1 MNKKMLIEQLQ
12 IINQL
17 YPSDKTEL
25 NYNTHWQ
32 LLMAVMMSA
41 QATDK
46 QVNKITEKLRSTIQ

>member
-1 MNKKMLIEQLQ
+1 MNKKTLIEQLQ

-25 NYNTHWQ
+25 YYETHWQ

-46 QVNKITEKLRSTIQ
+46 QVNKITEKLWPTIK